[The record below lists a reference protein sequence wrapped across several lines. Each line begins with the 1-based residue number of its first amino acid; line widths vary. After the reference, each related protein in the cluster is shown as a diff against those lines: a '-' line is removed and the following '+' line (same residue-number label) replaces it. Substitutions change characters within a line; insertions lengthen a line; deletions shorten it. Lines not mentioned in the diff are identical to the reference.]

1 MLPVRSTAVVLPES
15 PPSLKMF
22 KTLIYRTLVEVDSV
36 KSASQRTF
44 IFETN
49 KVDAGVLSAHEDR
62 ATASFASLIQHFPI
76 GERMLRYASMFF
88 CLLAATIILFY
99 RRRHVD
105 KRGGNQ

>member
-1 MLPVRSTAVVLPES
+1 M
-15 PPSLKMF
+15 
-22 KTLIYRTLVEVDSV
+22 DSV

-88 CLLAATIILFY
+88 YLLAETIILFY

-105 KRGGNQ
+105 KRGGINKQ